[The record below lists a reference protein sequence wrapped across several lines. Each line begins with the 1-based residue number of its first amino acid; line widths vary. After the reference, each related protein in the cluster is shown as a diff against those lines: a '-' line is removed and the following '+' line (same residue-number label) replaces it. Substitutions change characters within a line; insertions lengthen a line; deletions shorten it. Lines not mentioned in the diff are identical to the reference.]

1 MRVTTTLRE
10 PAVYLNPGA
19 GDMRA
24 SLARRGVILVGSI
37 KSAALVSVTARG
49 SALHEVAAATRAW
62 ARRRLSEFVGRWGS
76 RSAAIA
82 TAILIGDRTGLPDE
96 DERRLQEAGTYHVIA
111 ISGGN
116 IAILTVFLLVS
127 ARLAASASAVPP
139 SP

>member
-1 MRVTTTLRE
+1 
-10 PAVYLNPGA
+10 
-19 GDMRA
+19 MRA

-37 KSAALVSVTARG
+37 RSAALVGVTARG
-49 SALHEVAAATRAW
+49 SAIHEVAAATRAW
-62 ARRRLSEFVGRWGS
+62 TRRRLSEFVGRWGK

-116 IAILTVFLLVS
+116 IAILTVFCWCLPGWP
-127 ARLAASASAVPP
+127 ASASVVPP